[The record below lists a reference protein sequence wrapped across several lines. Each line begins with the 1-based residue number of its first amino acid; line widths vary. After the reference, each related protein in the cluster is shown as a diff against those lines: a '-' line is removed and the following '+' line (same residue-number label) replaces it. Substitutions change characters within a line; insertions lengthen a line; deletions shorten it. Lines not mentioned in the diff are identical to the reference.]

1 MEQEEIIMKKIGYLC
16 CIILFI
22 FLTEC
27 SHNEKESGHLL
38 DNNSFPLIL
47 TTITEQEEDLT
58 KGSIFFNKDKTMTF
72 EKEYLVNPNNEDTL
86 KTSRGEK
93 EVYQNIK
100 IKENRD
106 SYEITGQLD
115 KKTNTITFKKVDK
128 GKRLSD
134 AEGNVYGDFGG
145 K

>member
-1 MEQEEIIMKKIGYLC
+1 MKKIGYLC

-22 FLTEC
+22 FLTGC

-58 KGSIFFNKDKTMTF
+58 KGSIFFNKDKTMAF

-86 KTSRGEK
+86 KTSRAEK

>member
-1 MEQEEIIMKKIGYLC
+1 MKKIGYLS
-16 CIILFI
+16 CIIFFM
-22 FLTEC
+22 FLVGC
-27 SHNEKESGHLL
+27 SNNKKENGSLL
-38 DNNSFPLIL
+38 DTYSFPLIL
-47 TTITEQEEDLT
+47 TTTIEKEEDLT

-72 EKEYLVNPNNEDTL
+72 EKEYLVNPNNEDKQ
-86 KTSRGEK
+86 KTSRTEK
-93 EVYQNIK
+93 DVYQNIK

-115 KKTNTITFKKVDK
+115 KKTKTIEFKKVDE
-128 GKRLSD
+128 GKRISD

>member
-1 MEQEEIIMKKIGYLC
+1 MKKIGYLC

-22 FLTEC
+22 FLTGC

-86 KTSRGEK
+86 KTSRTEK

-115 KKTNTITFKKVDK
+115 KKTNTITF
-128 GKRLSD
+128 
-134 AEGNVYGDFGG
+134 
-145 K
+145 

>member
-1 MEQEEIIMKKIGYLC
+1 
-16 CIILFI
+16 
-22 FLTEC
+22 
-27 SHNEKESGHLL
+27 
-38 DNNSFPLIL
+38 
-47 TTITEQEEDLT
+47 
-58 KGSIFFNKDKTMTF
+58 MTF

-86 KTSRGEK
+86 KTSRAEK